1 MCQCFHVILTTIG
14 MSIQLWTLYT
24 CVLTNILGL
33 SLALRGPEGSVDR
46 AVRHMAEQNQL
57 VMNRFGYGVII
68 FFVSIMLF
76 SLMEYEIYASIPVCA
91 CVTAVFRMM
100 MKNIRSLV
108 NEFWLDQV
116 RLTRTQTQTRTQ
128 TPTLTPTLTLAPTL
142 ALTLTCATCRRRS
155 ACASW
160 PRSWARRAWRTP
172 SR

>member
-1 MCQCFHVILTTIG
+1 MILTTIG

-76 SLMEYEIYASIPVCA
+76 SLMEYEIYVSV
-91 CVTAVFRMM
+91 
-100 MKNIRSLV
+100 
-108 NEFWLDQV
+108 
-116 RLTRTQTQTRTQ
+116 
-128 TPTLTPTLTLAPTL
+128 
-142 ALTLTCATCRRRS
+142 RRS
-155 ACASW
+155 HGSQ
-160 PRSWARRAWRTP
+160 PRLAARR
-172 SR
+172 